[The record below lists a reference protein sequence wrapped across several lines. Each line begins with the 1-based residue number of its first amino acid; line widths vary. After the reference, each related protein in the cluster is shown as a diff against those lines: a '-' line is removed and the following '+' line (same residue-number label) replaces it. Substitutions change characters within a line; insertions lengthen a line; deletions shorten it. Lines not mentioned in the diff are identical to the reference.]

1 MLHNYSLHNKVNG
14 LHKHCLLIIY
24 SDKISILEELFL
36 EKGTSVSLQNRNIQ
50 TFATKLNTVAN
61 IISLDMVNKLLQ
73 LREESLITYF
83 VHLSL

>member
-14 LHKHCLLIIY
+14 LNKHCLLIIY

-50 TFATKLNTVAN
+50 TFATKMNTVAN